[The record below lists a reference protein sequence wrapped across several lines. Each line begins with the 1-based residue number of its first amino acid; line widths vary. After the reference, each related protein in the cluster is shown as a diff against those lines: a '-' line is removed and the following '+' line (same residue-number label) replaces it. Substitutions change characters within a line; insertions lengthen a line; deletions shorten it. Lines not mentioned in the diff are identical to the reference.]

1 MINRL
6 IEKIQKTGAPV
17 VAGAGPMLWY
27 VPGPLQKGA

>member
-17 VAGAGPMLWY
+17 VAVLGSMLSF
-27 VPGPLQKGA
+27 VSESG